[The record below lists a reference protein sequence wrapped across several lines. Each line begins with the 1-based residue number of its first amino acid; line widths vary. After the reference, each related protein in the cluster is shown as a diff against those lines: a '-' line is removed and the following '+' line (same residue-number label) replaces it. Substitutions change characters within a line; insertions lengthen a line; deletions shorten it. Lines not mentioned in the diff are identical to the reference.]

1 MRNLIVLLSLSL
13 SFISCAQQKE
23 AKKTS
28 DAKNFPFEKVEKTE
42 AEWKKILSDFDY
54 YVLREKGTERA
65 FTSNLLSN
73 KKEGTYACKACS
85 LPLFSSDTKF
95 KSGTGWPSF
104 YEPINDVNVAE
115 EDDRSYGMIRT
126 EVLCAR
132 CDGHL
137 GHVFPDGPAPTG
149 LRYCIN
155 GASLTFDEK
164 E

>member
-1 MRNLIVLLSLSL
+1 MKNLIVLLGITFS
-13 SFISCAQQKE
+13 IASCAQQT
-23 AKKTS
+23 ADKKVPTTL
-28 DAKNFPFEKVEKTE
+28 PFDKIEKQES
-42 AEWKKILSDFDY
+42 EWKKELSDLDY

-65 FTSNLLSN
+65 FTSDLLAN
-73 KKEGTYACKACS
+73 KKEGTYTCKACS
-85 LPLFSSDTKF
+85 LPLFTSGAKF

-104 YEPINDVNVAE
+104 SKPINKVNVAE
-115 EDDRSYGMIRT
+115 EDDRAYGMVRT

-155 GASLTFDEK
+155 GASLKFSEK